1 MTEESLART
10 LAGNV
15 RRALKARGM
24 CRHDLAVAVGMSDS
38 TLARIMDGRGLPRVS
53 TLVLMARALG
63 VRPMELMD
71 GVGAPRVVPLGP
83 PMPPEARVPVD
94 GLWAMR
100 LACAYGLRDEP
111 QRWPRLPLW
120 DEEDKSTDV
129 NPKK

>member
-15 RRALKARGM
+15 RRALRARGM

-38 TLARIMDGRGLPRVS
+38 TLARIMDGRGLPRLS

-71 GVGAPRVVPLGP
+71 GVGAARVVPIGDP
-83 PMPPEARVPVD
+83 VPVERLAVGD
-94 GLWAMR
+94 EWALR
-100 LACAYGLRDEP
+100 LACAYGLRDTA
-111 QRWPRLPLW
+111 PRREYDPKEYVPF
-120 DEEDKSTDV
+120 DKEDK
-129 NPKK
+129 

>member
-15 RRALKARGM
+15 RRALRARGM

-38 TLARIMDGRGLPRVS
+38 TLARIMDGRGLPRVG

-71 GVGAPRVVPLGP
+71 GVGAPRVVPLGDP
-83 PMPPEARVPVD
+83 VPAERLAVGD
-94 GLWAMR
+94 EWALR
-100 LACAYGLRDEP
+100 LACAYGLRETA
-111 QRWPRLPLW
+111 PRREYDPREYVPF
-120 DEEDKSTDV
+120 DKEETE
-129 NPKK
+129 

>member
-15 RRALKARGM
+15 RRALRARGM

-38 TLARIMDGRGLPRVS
+38 TLARIMDGRGLPRLS

-71 GVGAPRVVPLGP
+71 GVGAARVVPIGDP
-83 PMPPEARVPVD
+83 VPVERLAVGD
-94 GLWAMR
+94 EWALR
-100 LACAYGLRDEP
+100 LACAYGLRETAPRREYDPKEYVPYDKEDE
-111 QRWPRLPLW
+111 
-120 DEEDKSTDV
+120 
-129 NPKK
+129 

>member
-15 RRALKARGM
+15 RRALRARGM
-24 CRHDLAVAVGMSDS
+24 CRHDLAVKVGMSDS

-63 VRPMELMD
+63 VKPMELMD
-71 GVGAPRVVPLGP
+71 GVGAARVVPLGP
-83 PMPPEARVPVD
+83 PMPPEARVPVG

-100 LACAYGLRDEP
+100 LACAYGLRETA
-111 QRWPRLPLW
+111 PRREYDPREYVPF
-120 DEEDKSTDV
+120 DKEETE
-129 NPKK
+129 

>member
-15 RRALKARGM
+15 RRALRARGM

-63 VRPMELMD
+63 VKPMELMD
-71 GVGAPRVVPLGP
+71 GVGAPRVVPLGDP
-83 PMPPEARVPVD
+83 VPAERLPVGD
-94 GLWAMR
+94 EWALR
-100 LACAYGLRDEP
+100 LACAYGLRDTA
-111 QRWPRLPLW
+111 PRREYDPKEYVPF
-120 DEEDKSTDV
+120 DKEETE
-129 NPKK
+129 